1 MKHYLGLSEY
11 MLRQRR
17 EEVRVYYEPST
28 LINGHLMLCG
38 MSGTGKSYQSK
49 RLLASAAR
57 AGIAIDVFDAHE
69 ELDDI
74 PGCVGAKYSQATG
87 HGYNPLVLDTD
98 PHAGGVNR
106 QADFIVGLV
115 KQVTAQFGPKQE
127 AALRNLIVD
136 TYASRGIF
144 SDNPRSWERQ
154 RITERERRALI
165 DDRRWAELRNFYP
178 TLGDLLDYAEKK
190 VLLMIFGGDNKAMSS
205 LDALCKRNNRLQNL
219 NMKLHRSIGNDE
231 ERQQLEQQ
239 IKQAESKCIEQFAEA
254 INNKPSR
261 EPKDLIKYDSKDV
274 LISVVQR
281 LQILTAAGIFN
292 ANEPDFRG
300 SKVKVHRIKS
310 LNDDQQVLFTKLR
323 LREVFERCKQQGPT
337 EHASELRHIAFLDE
351 APKYFSDDKDDII
364 NVIAR
369 EARKFGL
376 GLWCAAQEPTSF
388 PQSFITN
395 CGAKILLG
403 IDSSFWKGA
412 ITKMRITEEGLRY
425 IKPKQVLSIKLHR
438 DGQSDPPFTNVVIPN
453 DNAQAQHATTYAP
466 RQSAS
471 QM

>member
-1 MKHYLGLSEY
+1 M
-11 MLRQRR
+11 
-17 EEVRVYYEPST
+17 
-28 LINGHLMLCG
+28 
-38 MSGTGKSYQSK
+38 
-49 RLLASAAR
+49 
-57 AGIAIDVFDAHE
+57 
-69 ELDDI
+69 
-74 PGCVGAKYSQATG
+74 
-87 HGYNPLVLDTD
+87 
-98 PHAGGVNR
+98 
-106 QADFIVGLV
+106 
-115 KQVTAQFGPKQE
+115 
-127 AALRNLIVD
+127 
-136 TYASRGIF
+136 
-144 SDNPRSWERQ
+144 
-154 RITERERRALI
+154 
-165 DDRRWAELRNFYP
+165 
-178 TLGDLLDYAEKK
+178 
-190 VLLMIFGGDNKAMSS
+190 
-205 LDALCKRNNRLQNL
+205 
-219 NMKLHRSIGNDE
+219 
-231 ERQQLEQQ
+231 
-239 IKQAESKCIEQFAEA
+239 
-254 INNKPSR
+254 
-261 EPKDLIKYDSKDV
+261 
-274 LISVVQR
+274 
-281 LQILTAAGIFN
+281 
-292 ANEPDFRG
+292 
-300 SKVKVHRIKS
+300 
-310 LNDDQQVLFTKLR
+310 LFTKLR